1 MQLAPPPH
9 LPSHADIRS
18 AGILE
23 SVRQAFL
30 DKGFDGASMQ
40 DLARAAGMSV
50 GNFYRY
56 FPSKAAIIQALILH
70 DAETVQRDFAA
81 ILTSPQPMATLR
93 QVIHARISDNECA
106 NDLALWTEVEAASR
120 RSPEIAL
127 AAQRME
133 TEVQGNFLAVFAAEL
148 GLTIEEAKR
157 RFSAPASYVLVM
169 VKAASCLSC
178 AAPLDQ
184 SAVRSMI
191 LRSVDQ
197 VLDEVASSA
206 RPAAGPANSILTS
219 PLQTSPA
226 SVQPKDQTCV

>member
-1 MQLAPPPH
+1 MQLAVPQPS
-9 LPSHADIRS
+9 PSHADVRS

-70 DAETVQRDFAA
+70 DAEMVQRDFAA

-93 QVIHARISDNECA
+93 RVIEARITDNDCA
-106 NDLALWTEVEAASR
+106 KDMALWAEVEAASR
-120 RSPEIAL
+120 RSPEIAQ

-133 TEVQGNFLAVFAAEL
+133 TEVQGNFLAVFAADL
-148 GLTIEEAKR
+148 GLTFAEAKR
-157 RFSAPASYVLVM
+157 RFSAPASYILVM

-184 SAVRSMI
+184 TEVRTMI
-191 LRSVDQ
+191 LRSIDQ
-197 VLDEVASSA
+197 TLDEVASSPRSA
-206 RPAAGPANSILTS
+206 PPPSSLIAPS
-219 PLQTSPA
+219 PVTIH
-226 SVQPKDQTCV
+226 PKDQTCV

>member
-1 MQLAPPPH
+1 MELAELPT

-70 DAETVQRDFAA
+70 DAEMVQRDFAA
-81 ILTSPQPMATLR
+81 ILTSPEPMATLR
-93 QVIHARISDNECA
+93 KVIHARVSDNECA
-106 NDLALWTEVEAASR
+106 NDMALWTEVEAASR
-120 RSPEIAL
+120 RSPEIAH

-133 TEVQGNFLAVFAAEL
+133 TEVHGNFLAVFAAEL
-148 GLTIEEAKR
+148 GLTIQEAKR

-184 SAVRSMI
+184 TQVRAMI
-191 LRSVDQ
+191 LRSIDQ
-197 VLDEVASSA
+197 TLDEVSLSSQTES
-206 RPAAGPANSILTS
+206 RPSETPSSDPLAPS
-219 PLQTSPA
+219 PVTT
-226 SVQPKDQTCV
+226 QPKDQSCV

>member
-1 MQLAPPPH
+1 MQLVAPTSS
-9 LPSHADIRS
+9 PSHADIRS

-70 DAETVQRDFAA
+70 DADMIQRDFAA
-81 ILTSPQPMATLR
+81 ILTSPEPMTTLR
-93 QVIHARISDNECA
+93 RVIHARVTDAECA
-106 NDLALWTEVEAASR
+106 HDLALWTEVEAAAR
-120 RSPEIAL
+120 RSPEIAQ

-133 TEVQGNFLAVFAAEL
+133 TEILGNLLSVFAVER
-148 GLTIEEAKR
+148 GLPLEEAKR

-178 AAPLDQ
+178 ASPLDQ
-184 SAVRSMI
+184 TEVRAMI
-191 LRSVDQ
+191 LRSIDQ
-197 VLDEVASSA
+197 TLDAVAQDVG
-206 RPAAGPANSILTS
+206 PAAS
-219 PLQTSPA
+219 PTLAHSPSPA
-226 SVQPKDQTCV
+226 TTQPKDPSCV